1 MFASIHFF
9 RTGFCRQLSMS
20 QENWL
25 NDSIQFPRLISEIEA
40 VGAFDLLQRD
50 GTKIIDSIAISMD
63 LEPWQIYELIDRA
76 QQKWDSIKSQT
87 FAPAD
92 AGDSQ

>member
-1 MFASIHFF
+1 M
-9 RTGFCRQLSMS
+9 T

-50 GTKIIDSIAISMD
+50 GMKVIDSIAISMD
-63 LEPWQIYELIDRA
+63 LEPWEIYELIDRA
-76 QQKWDSIKSQT
+76 QQKWDLIRSQT
-87 FAPAD
+87 FAPAA
-92 AGDSQ
+92 AGDN